1 MTTRSK
7 GKKTAAASPSPPPP
21 TQSSS
26 RLPVGYG
33 GQPRVPPMTNTDRDQ
48 LREEFYA
55 AYNSLLAQK
64 DYVLAAEDAQV
75 KAALKDMEFEL
86 VS

>member
-1 MTTRSK
+1 M
-7 GKKTAAASPSPPPP
+7 
-21 TQSSS
+21 
-26 RLPVGYG
+26 
-33 GQPRVPPMTNTDRDQ
+33 PPMTNTDRDQ